1 MREVYRQAHEP
12 YDQHRLLR
20 VLDGTTNGG
29 ASRILAWL
37 DEGQTWSQL
46 RERLRPVG
54 VEFSG
59 FGSDEA
65 YVDFTPCGRGNC
77 VPSFLQQQSVRE

>member
-1 MREVYRQAHEP
+1 
-12 YDQHRLLR
+12 
-20 VLDGTTNGG
+20 
-29 ASRILAWL
+29 LAWL